1 MQGCVARTK
10 STTAEHAV
18 RNHIRAYLRIVS
30 QSAVAGS
37 TEQRSQ
43 WDLLSCAE
51 VARATCQVAHSD
63 CDIQSHYSEHRIAVH
78 ISVFQKGTCVLQRR
92 AKILRC
98 KFSTWSLHT
107 PLEPGALHFR
117 STTRAG
123 YIQFYSQHRL
133 VAAPCAKGKT
143 LQKCLVDCKM
153 LFMGKKQRSK
163 RLHSS
168 GEPQA
173 EATEPAPGQGLTK
186 MARTGLLVRAFIAAH
201 ALPCGA
207 TPDRTR
213 SPACE
218 QIAGHARTV
227 SYLVSGKCPHAG
239 FGWAASAG
247 LSHRC
252 LWAVLPWL
260 FRQHTS
266 VYSSKYF
273 DGSRAVQL
281 RPCGHVPTRP

>member
-1 MQGCVARTK
+1 MQGCDARTK
-10 STTAEHAV
+10 SAAAERAI
-18 RNHIRAYLRIVS
+18 RNHIRACLRIVS

-63 CDIQSHYSEHRIAVH
+63 CNIQSHQSEHRIAVH
-78 ISVFQKGTCVLQRR
+78 ISVFQKVTCVLQRR

-107 PLEPGALHFR
+107 PPEPGALHFR
-117 STTRAG
+117 SRTRAG
-123 YIQFYSQHRL
+123 YIQVHSQQHL
-133 VAAPCAKGKT
+133 EAAPCAKSKT

-173 EATEPAPGQGLTK
+173 ETVEPVTGRSLTT
-186 MARTGLLVRAFIAAH
+186 MARTGLLVRPFIAAH
-201 ALPCGA
+201 ALPCDA
-207 TPDRTR
+207 SLMAQAPQHFSNMLCMSDR
-213 SPACE
+213 
-218 QIAGHARTV
+218 
-227 SYLVSGKCPHAG
+227 
-239 FGWAASAG
+239 
-247 LSHRC
+247 
-252 LWAVLPWL
+252 
-260 FRQHTS
+260 
-266 VYSSKYF
+266 
-273 DGSRAVQL
+273 
-281 RPCGHVPTRP
+281 